1 MSGTRDYGQ
10 GGYSSNVYG
19 QWGYSDASCTITA
32 SSSFTNR
39 AFRGYGRGGYGSN
52 LYGVW
57 GYTDSGQIS
66 STSSSSL
73 SLSAAHPVDTYSS
86 GEYGYGN
93 YSAGTIRDA
102 SATVNAV
109 ATISAVGGY
118 VASPQITVN
127 AVATVSL
134 LGQVVSGGIIPA
146 QATSSLSVSANVTFS
161 GNPYPINGVSTVTA
175 VCNRI
180 VFIDVS
186 NISAQSSTNFSA
198 RLKWFDEP
206 NASTTWTEVYN
217 VAA

>member
-1 MSGTRDYGQ
+1 MSGTRDYGR

-19 QWGYSDASCTITA
+19 IWGYSDASCTITA

-39 AFRGYGRGGYGSN
+39 AWRGYGKGGYSSN

-146 QATSSLSVSANVTFS
+146 QATSSLSVIGTVTFS

-180 VFIDVS
+180 LFIDVS

-198 RLKWFDEP
+198 RLKWVDEP
-206 NASTTWTEVYN
+206 NASTTWTEVYK

>member
-1 MSGTRDYGQ
+1 MSGTRDYGR

-19 QWGYSDASCTITA
+19 EWGYSDASCTITA
-32 SSSFTNR
+32 SSSFTNT
-39 AFRGYGRGGYGSN
+39 AWRGYGKGAYSSN

-73 SLSAAHPVDTYSS
+73 SLSASHPVDTYSS

-102 SATVNAV
+102 SVTVNAV
-109 ATISAVGGY
+109 ATISCIGGY
-118 VASPQITVN
+118 VTQPQITVN

-134 LGQVVSGGIIPA
+134 LGQVISGGIIPA
-146 QATSSLSVSANVTFS
+146 QATSSLSVIGTVTFS

-175 VCNRI
+175 VPNRI

-198 RLKWFDEP
+198 RLKWVDEP
-206 NASTTWTEVYN
+206 NASTTWTEVYK

>member
-1 MSGTRDYGQ
+1 MSGTRDYGR

-19 QWGYSDASCTITA
+19 EWGYSDASCTITA

-39 AFRGYGRGGYGSN
+39 AWRGYGKGGYSSN

-102 SATVNAV
+102 SV
-109 ATISAVGGY
+109 
-118 VASPQITVN
+118 TVN

-134 LGQVVSGGIIPA
+134 LGQVISGGIIPA
-146 QATSSLSVSANVTFS
+146 QATSSLSANANVTFS

-198 RLKWFDEP
+198 RLKWVDEP
-206 NASTTWTEVYN
+206 NASTTWTEVYK